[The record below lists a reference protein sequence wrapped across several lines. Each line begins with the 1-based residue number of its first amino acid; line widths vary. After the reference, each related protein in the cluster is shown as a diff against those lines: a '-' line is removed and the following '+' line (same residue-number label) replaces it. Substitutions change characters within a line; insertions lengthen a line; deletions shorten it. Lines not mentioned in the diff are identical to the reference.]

1 MQVEWIWVIY
11 NDLRMNRLLVILI
24 VISATTM
31 TYAQQDGSQR
41 LFDTFEQRFVALD
54 SLIFASSDTDSAT
67 ADHPAVHFQHWW
79 IAQDSTSAADS
90 LITNQVNA
98 EVRAM
103 KHETG
108 LALTGQTY
116 YRLDEGLALDED
128 DAVSR
133 YKAKVQVELRWNF
146 LNSSLIHRQGRQQ
159 AIELQ
164 GDIERIELDKANLAR
179 LLAENQEFYQQKYDS
194 LLSGILQHHLV
205 NLTLMNDA
213 QMYLLEHGNI
223 SSDEML
229 DIINDKAE
237 AERALMAMSKTYPM
251 ANDLSHPSGLVVE
264 IDSAGLLGYIREHHA
279 DLHLLQL
286 QSELL
291 AQQMENHSYWT
302 KLNIS
307 PFIRYSYYFRTELA
321 NSTNVDFGVNF
332 SIPITGEAGKKRA
345 AMDAKRMIFDK
356 EKEEATKKIEE
367 NIRAI
372 LLDIERLNR
381 VSTAELHRMQDLKRY
396 LQIRSHAYLNRKGG
410 YNIIL
415 RTKEYNTYLV
425 CWEKFLSYQYQR
437 DCLLMSLQ
445 TYLTDTSIFDFC
457 VGTII

>member
-1 MQVEWIWVIY
+1 
-11 NDLRMNRLLVILI
+11 
-24 VISATTM
+24 M
-31 TYAQQDGSQR
+31 TYAQPDGSQR

-54 SLIFASSDTDSAT
+54 SLIFVSSDADSAT
-67 ADHPAVHFQHWW
+67 VDHPAVHFQHWW

-164 GDIERIELDKANLAR
+164 GDIERIEMDKANLAR

-194 LLSGILQHHLV
+194 LLSGILQHRLV

-291 AQQMENHSYWT
+291 TQQMENHSYWT

-307 PFIRYSYYFRTELA
+307 PFIRYSYYFRTDLA

-332 SIPITGEAGKKRA
+332 NIPITGEAGKKRA
-345 AMDAKRMIFDK
+345 AMDAKRMIIDK
-356 EKEEATKKIEE
+356 EKEETTKKIEE

-437 DCLLMSLQ
+437 DCLLMTLQ

>member
-1 MQVEWIWVIY
+1 M
-11 NDLRMNRLLVILI
+11 RRLLVILF
-24 VISATTM
+24 VICATTM
-31 TYAQQDGSQR
+31 TYAQPDGSQR

-54 SLIFASSDTDSAT
+54 SLIFASSDADSAT

-164 GDIERIELDKANLAR
+164 GDIERIEMDKANLAR

-194 LLSGILQHHLV
+194 LLSGILQHRLV

-251 ANDLSHPSGLVVE
+251 TNDLSHPSGLVVE
-264 IDSAGLLGYIREHHA
+264 IDSAGLLSYIREHHA

-307 PFIRYSYYFRTELA
+307 PFIRYSYYFRTDLA

-332 SIPITGEAGKKRA
+332 NIPITGEAGKKRA
-345 AMDAKRMIFDK
+345 AMDAKRMIIDK
-356 EKEEATKKIEE
+356 EKEETTKKIEE

-437 DCLLMSLQ
+437 DCLLMTLQ

>member
-1 MQVEWIWVIY
+1 M
-11 NDLRMNRLLVILI
+11 RRLLVILF
-24 VISATTM
+24 VICATTM
-31 TYAQQDGSQR
+31 TYAQPDGSQR

-54 SLIFASSDTDSAT
+54 SLIFVSSDADSAT

-164 GDIERIELDKANLAR
+164 GDIERIEMDKANLAR

-194 LLSGILQHHLV
+194 LLSGILQHRLV

-264 IDSAGLLGYIREHHA
+264 IDSAGLLSYIREHHA

-307 PFIRYSYYFRTELA
+307 PFIRYSYYFRTDLA

-332 SIPITGEAGKKRA
+332 NIPITGEAGKKRA
-345 AMDAKRMIFDK
+345 AMDAKRMIIDK
-356 EKEEATKKIEE
+356 EKEETTKKIEE

>member
-1 MQVEWIWVIY
+1 M
-11 NDLRMNRLLVILI
+11 RRLLVILF
-24 VISATTM
+24 VICATTM
-31 TYAQQDGSQR
+31 TYAQPDGSQR

-54 SLIFASSDTDSAT
+54 SLIFVSSDADSAT

-164 GDIERIELDKANLAR
+164 GDIERIEMDKANLAR

-194 LLSGILQHHLV
+194 LLSGILQHRLV

-251 ANDLSHPSGLVVE
+251 TNDLSHPSGLVVE

-332 SIPITGEAGKKRA
+332 NIPITGEAGKKRA
-345 AMDAKRMIFDK
+345 AMDAKRMIIDK
-356 EKEEATKKIEE
+356 EKEETTKKIEE

-381 VSTAELHRMQDLKRY
+381 VSTAELHRMKDLKRY

>member
-1 MQVEWIWVIY
+1 MKK
-11 NDLRMNRLLVILI
+11 LLVIFF
-24 VISATTM
+24 VFCATTL
-31 TYAQQDGSQR
+31 TYAQQDGSLR

-54 SLIFASSDTDSAT
+54 SLIFAPTEVDSAVV
-67 ADHPAVHFQHWW
+67 DSPAVYFQHYW
-79 IAQDSTSAADS
+79 IAQDTTRKADS
-90 LITNQVNA
+90 LITDHVKA

-116 YRLDEGLALDED
+116 YRLDEGLAIDED

-146 LNSSLIHRQGRQQ
+146 LNSSLIHRQGRKQ

-164 GDIERIELDKANLAR
+164 GDMERIEMDKANLAR

-194 LLSGILQHHLV
+194 LLSGILQHRLV

-237 AERALMAMSKTYPM
+237 AERALMAMSKTYPL
-251 ANDLSHPSGLVVE
+251 AENLSRPSGLVVE
-264 IDSAGLLGYIREHHA
+264 IDSAGLMDYIREHHA

-286 QSELL
+286 QSDLL
-291 AQQMENHSYWT
+291 KQQMENHSYWT

-332 SIPITGEAGKKRA
+332 NIPLTSEASKKRA
-345 AMDAKRMIFDK
+345 AMDAKRMIIDK
-356 EKEEATKKIEE
+356 EKEQTTQKIIE

-381 VSTAELHRMQDLKRY
+381 ISAAELNRMQDLKHY
-396 LQIRSHAYLNRKGG
+396 LQVRSNAYNNRKGG

-415 RTKEYNTYLV
+415 RTKEYNTYLI

-437 DCLLMSLQ
+437 DCLLMTLQ
-445 TYLTDTSIFDFC
+445 TYLSDISIFEFC
-457 VGTII
+457 VGTVI

>member
-1 MQVEWIWVIY
+1 M
-11 NDLRMNRLLVILI
+11 RRLLVILI
-24 VISATTM
+24 VICATTM
-31 TYAQQDGSQR
+31 TYAQPDGSQR

-54 SLIFASSDTDSAT
+54 SLIFVSSDADSAT
-67 ADHPAVHFQHWW
+67 ADHPVVHFQHWW

-164 GDIERIELDKANLAR
+164 GDIERIEMDKANLAR

-194 LLSGILQHHLV
+194 LLSGILQHRLV

-223 SSDEML
+223 ASDEML

-264 IDSAGLLGYIREHHA
+264 IDSAGLLSYIREHHA

-307 PFIRYSYYFRTELA
+307 PFIRYSYYFRTDLA

-332 SIPITGEAGKKRA
+332 NIPITGEASKKRA
-345 AMDAKRMIFDK
+345 AMDAKRMIIDK
-356 EKEEATKKIEE
+356 EKEETTKKIEE

-396 LQIRSHAYLNRKGG
+396 LQIRSYAYLNRKGG

-437 DCLLMSLQ
+437 DCLLMTLQ

>member
-1 MQVEWIWVIY
+1 M
-11 NDLRMNRLLVILI
+11 RRLLVILI
-24 VISATTM
+24 VICATTM
-31 TYAQQDGSQR
+31 TYAQPDGSQR

-54 SLIFASSDTDSAT
+54 SLIFVSSDADSAT

-164 GDIERIELDKANLAR
+164 GDIERIEMDKANLAR

-194 LLSGILQHHLV
+194 LLSGILQHRLV

-264 IDSAGLLGYIREHHA
+264 IDSAGLLSYIREHHA

-307 PFIRYSYYFRTELA
+307 PFIRYSYYFRTDLA

-332 SIPITGEAGKKRA
+332 NIPITGEAGKKRA
-345 AMDAKRMIFDK
+345 AMDAKRMIIDK
-356 EKEEATKKIEE
+356 EKEETTKKIEE

-381 VSTAELHRMQDLKRY
+381 VSTAELQRMQDLKRY

>member
-1 MQVEWIWVIY
+1 M
-11 NDLRMNRLLVILI
+11 RRLLVILF
-24 VISATTM
+24 VICATTM
-31 TYAQQDGSQR
+31 TYAQPDGSQR

-54 SLIFASSDTDSAT
+54 SLIFVSSDADSAT

-164 GDIERIELDKANLAR
+164 GDIERIEMDKANLAR

-194 LLSGILQHHLV
+194 LLSGILQHRLV

-251 ANDLSHPSGLVVE
+251 TNDLSHPSGLVVE
-264 IDSAGLLGYIREHHA
+264 IDSAGLLSYIREHHA

-291 AQQMENHSYWT
+291 AQQMKNHSYWT

-307 PFIRYSYYFRTELA
+307 PFIRYSYYFRTDLA

-332 SIPITGEAGKKRA
+332 NIPITGEAGKKRA
-345 AMDAKRMIFDK
+345 AMDAKRMIIDK
-356 EKEEATKKIEE
+356 EKEETTKKIEE

-437 DCLLMSLQ
+437 DCLLMTLQ

>member
-1 MQVEWIWVIY
+1 M
-11 NDLRMNRLLVILI
+11 RRLLVILF
-24 VISATTM
+24 VICATTM
-31 TYAQQDGSQR
+31 TYAQLDGSQR

-54 SLIFASSDTDSAT
+54 SLIFASSDADSAT

-164 GDIERIELDKANLAR
+164 GDIERIEMDKANLAR

-194 LLSGILQHHLV
+194 LLSGILQHRLV

-251 ANDLSHPSGLVVE
+251 TNDLSHPSGLVVE
-264 IDSAGLLGYIREHHA
+264 IDSAGLLSYIREHHA

-307 PFIRYSYYFRTELA
+307 PFIRYSYYFRTDLA

-332 SIPITGEAGKKRA
+332 NIPITGEAGKKRA
-345 AMDAKRMIFDK
+345 AMDAKRMIIDK
-356 EKEEATKKIEE
+356 EKEETTKKIEE

-381 VSTAELHRMQDLKRY
+381 VSTAELNRMQDLKRY

-437 DCLLMSLQ
+437 DCLLMTLQ

>member
-1 MQVEWIWVIY
+1 MKK
-11 NDLRMNRLLVILI
+11 LLVIWT
-24 VISATTM
+24 VFCATTM
-31 TYAQQDGSQR
+31 AYAQQDGSQR

-54 SLIFASSDTDSAT
+54 SLIFVSADVDST
-67 ADHPAVHFQHWW
+67 VVDSPTVYFQHWW
-79 IAQDSTSAADS
+79 IAQDTTNVADS
-90 LITNQVNA
+90 LITDLVDA

-146 LNSSLIHRQGRQQ
+146 LNSSLIHRQGRKQ

-164 GDIERIELDKANLAR
+164 GDMERVEMDKANLAR
-179 LLAENQEFYQQKYDS
+179 LLAENQEYYQQKYDS
-194 LLSGILQHHLV
+194 LLSGILQHRLM

-237 AERALMAMSKTYPM
+237 AERALMAMSKNYPQ
-251 ANDLSHPSGLVVE
+251 ADDLSHPSGLVVE
-264 IDSAGLLGYIREHHA
+264 IDSTRLMDYVRQHHA

-302 KLNIS
+302 KLNLS
-307 PFIRYSYYFRTELA
+307 PFVRYSYYFRTDLA

-332 SIPITGEAGKKRA
+332 NIPITGEASKKRA
-345 AMDAKRMIFDK
+345 AMDAKRMIIDH
-356 EKEEATKKIEE
+356 EKEEAAKKIEE

-381 VSTAELHRMQDLKRY
+381 ISTAELHRMQDLKRY
-396 LQIRSHAYLNRKGG
+396 LQIRSNAYLNRKGG

-415 RTKEYNTYLV
+415 RTKEYNTYLL

-437 DCLLMSLQ
+437 DCLLMTLQ
-445 TYLTDTSIFDFC
+445 TYLTNISIFDFC

>member
-1 MQVEWIWVIY
+1 M
-11 NDLRMNRLLVILI
+11 RRLLLILFVIC
-24 VISATTM
+24 ATTM

-54 SLIFASSDTDSAT
+54 SLIFATAEADTAT

-79 IAQDSTSAADS
+79 IAQDSTSTADS

-164 GDIERIELDKANLAR
+164 GDIERIEMDKANLAR

-194 LLSGILQHHLV
+194 LLSGILQHRLV

-251 ANDLSHPSGLVVE
+251 TNDLSHPSGLVVE

-332 SIPITGEAGKKRA
+332 NIPITGEAGKKRA
-345 AMDAKRMIFDK
+345 AMDAKRMIIDK
-356 EKEEATKKIEE
+356 EKEETTKKIEE

>member
-1 MQVEWIWVIY
+1 M
-11 NDLRMNRLLVILI
+11 RRLLLILI
-24 VISATTM
+24 VICATTM
-31 TYAQQDGSQR
+31 TYAQPDGSQR

-54 SLIFASSDTDSAT
+54 SLIFVSSDADSAT

-164 GDIERIELDKANLAR
+164 GDIERIEMDKANLAR

-194 LLSGILQHHLV
+194 LLSGILQHRLV

-237 AERALMAMSKTYPM
+237 AERALMAMSETYPM
-251 ANDLSHPSGLVVE
+251 ADDLSHPSGLVVE
-264 IDSAGLLGYIREHHA
+264 IDSAGLLSYIREHHA

-307 PFIRYSYYFRTELA
+307 PFIRYSYYFRTDLA

-332 SIPITGEAGKKRA
+332 NIPITGEAGKKRA
-345 AMDAKRMIFDK
+345 AMDAKRMIIDK
-356 EKEEATKKIEE
+356 EKEETTKKIEE

-437 DCLLMSLQ
+437 DCLLMTLQ

>member
-1 MQVEWIWVIY
+1 MKK
-11 NDLRMNRLLVILI
+11 LLVIWTI
-24 VISATTM
+24 FCATTM
-31 TYAQQDGSQR
+31 AYAQQDGSQR

-54 SLIFASSDTDSAT
+54 SLIFLSADVDST
-67 ADHPAVHFQHWW
+67 VVDSPTVYFQHWW
-79 IAQDSTSAADS
+79 IAQDTTNIADS
-90 LITNQVNA
+90 LITDLVDA

-146 LNSSLIHRQGRQQ
+146 LNSSLIHRQGRKQ

-164 GDIERIELDKANLAR
+164 GDMERIAMDKANLAR
-179 LLAENQEFYQQKYDS
+179 LLAENQEYYQQKYDS
-194 LLSGILQHHLV
+194 LLSGILQHRLV

-237 AERALMAMSKTYPM
+237 AERALMAMSKNYPQ
-251 ANDLSHPSGLVVE
+251 ADDLSHPSGLVVE
-264 IDSAGLLGYIREHHA
+264 IDSTRLMDYVRQHHA

-302 KLNIS
+302 KLNLS
-307 PFIRYSYYFRTELA
+307 PFVRYSYYFRTDLA

-332 SIPITGEAGKKRA
+332 NIPITGEASKKRA
-345 AMDAKRMIFDK
+345 AMDAKRMIIDH
-356 EKEEATKKIEE
+356 EKEEAAKKIEE

-381 VSTAELHRMQDLKRY
+381 ISTAELHRMQDLKRY
-396 LQIRSHAYLNRKGG
+396 LQIRSNAYLNRKGG

-415 RTKEYNTYLV
+415 RTKEYNTYLL

-437 DCLLMSLQ
+437 DCLLMTLQ
-445 TYLTDTSIFDFC
+445 TYLTNISIFDFC

>member
-1 MQVEWIWVIY
+1 M
-11 NDLRMNRLLVILI
+11 RRLLVILF
-24 VISATTM
+24 VICATTM
-31 TYAQQDGSQR
+31 TYAQPDGSQR

-54 SLIFASSDTDSAT
+54 SLIFASSDADSAT

-164 GDIERIELDKANLAR
+164 GDIERIEMDKANLAR

-194 LLSGILQHHLV
+194 LLSGILQHRLV

-264 IDSAGLLGYIREHHA
+264 IDSAGLLSYIREHHA

-307 PFIRYSYYFRTELA
+307 PFIRYSYYFRTDLA

-332 SIPITGEAGKKRA
+332 NIPITGEAGKKRA
-345 AMDAKRMIFDK
+345 AMDAKRMIIDK
-356 EKEEATKKIEE
+356 EKEETTKKIEE

-437 DCLLMSLQ
+437 DCLLMTLQ

>member
-1 MQVEWIWVIY
+1 M
-11 NDLRMNRLLVILI
+11 RRLLVILI
-24 VISATTM
+24 VICATTM
-31 TYAQQDGSQR
+31 TYAQPDGSQR

-54 SLIFASSDTDSAT
+54 SLIFASSDADSAT

-164 GDIERIELDKANLAR
+164 GDIERIEMDKANLAR

-194 LLSGILQHHLV
+194 LLSGILQHRLV

-251 ANDLSHPSGLVVE
+251 TNDLSHPSGLVVE
-264 IDSAGLLGYIREHHA
+264 IDSAGLLSYIREHHA

-307 PFIRYSYYFRTELA
+307 PFIRYSYYFRTDLA

-332 SIPITGEAGKKRA
+332 NIPITGEAGKKRA
-345 AMDAKRMIFDK
+345 AMDAKRMIIDK
-356 EKEEATKKIEE
+356 EKEETTKKIEE

-381 VSTAELHRMQDLKRY
+381 VSTAELNRMQDLKRY

-437 DCLLMSLQ
+437 DCLLMTLQ

>member
-1 MQVEWIWVIY
+1 MKK
-11 NDLRMNRLLVILI
+11 LLVIWT
-24 VISATTM
+24 VFCVTTLAH
-31 TYAQQDGSQR
+31 AQQDGSQR
-41 LFDTFEQRFVALD
+41 LFDTFERRFVALD
-54 SLIFASSDTDSAT
+54 SLIFAQKGADSL
-67 ADHPAVHFQHWW
+67 DVDVDNQPIYFQHWL
-79 IAQDSTSAADS
+79 IAKDSAEIGDS
-90 LITNQVNA
+90 LIANQVDA

-108 LALTGQTY
+108 LGLTGQTY
-116 YRLDEGLALDED
+116 YRLDEGFAIDED

-133 YKAKVQVELRWNF
+133 YKAKIQVELRWNF
-146 LNSSLIHRQGRQQ
+146 LNSSLIHRKGRVQE
-159 AIELQ
+159 IELQ
-164 GDIERIELDKANLAR
+164 GDIERVQMDKTSLAR
-179 LLAENQEFYQQKYDS
+179 LLAENQEVYQQQYDS
-194 LLSGILQHHLV
+194 LLSGVLQHRLV
-205 NLTLMNDA
+205 NLNLMNDA

-237 AERALMAMSKTYPM
+237 AERALMTMSKTYPI
-251 ANDLSHPSGLVVE
+251 AENLSRPSGLVVE
-264 IDSAGLLGYIREHHA
+264 IDSAGLMDYIREHHA

-286 QSELL
+286 QSDLL
-291 AQQMENHSYWT
+291 TQQMENHSYWT

-332 SIPITGEAGKKRA
+332 NIPLTGEAGKKRA
-345 AMDAKRMIFDK
+345 AMDAKRMIIDK

-437 DCLLMSLQ
+437 DCLLMTLQ

>member
-1 MQVEWIWVIY
+1 MKK
-11 NDLRMNRLLVILI
+11 LLVIWT
-24 VISATTM
+24 VFCATTM
-31 TYAQQDGSQR
+31 AYAQQDGSQR

-54 SLIFASSDTDSAT
+54 SLIFVSADVDST
-67 ADHPAVHFQHWW
+67 VVDSPTVYFQHWW
-79 IAQDSTSAADS
+79 IAQDTTRVADS
-90 LITNQVNA
+90 LITDLVDA

-116 YRLDEGLALDED
+116 YRLDEGLALDDD

-146 LNSSLIHRQGRQQ
+146 LNSSLIHRQGRKQ

-164 GDIERIELDKANLAR
+164 GDMERIEMDKANLAR
-179 LLAENQEFYQQKYDS
+179 LLAENQEYYQQKYDS
-194 LLSGILQHHLV
+194 LLSGILQHRLM

-237 AERALMAMSKTYPM
+237 AERALMAMSKNYPQ
-251 ANDLSHPSGLVVE
+251 ADDLSHPSGLVVE
-264 IDSAGLLGYIREHHA
+264 IDSTRLMDYVRQHHA

-302 KLNIS
+302 KLNLS
-307 PFIRYSYYFRTELA
+307 PFVRYSYYFRTDLA

-332 SIPITGEAGKKRA
+332 NIPITDEASKKRA
-345 AMDAKRMIFDK
+345 AMDAKRMIIDH
-356 EKEEATKKIEE
+356 EKEEAAKKIEE

-381 VSTAELHRMQDLKRY
+381 ISTAELHRMQDLKRY
-396 LQIRSHAYLNRKGG
+396 LQIRSNAYLNRKGG

-415 RTKEYNTYLV
+415 RTKEYNTYLL

-437 DCLLMSLQ
+437 DCLLMTLQ
-445 TYLTDTSIFDFC
+445 TYLTNISIFDFC

>member
-1 MQVEWIWVIY
+1 M
-11 NDLRMNRLLVILI
+11 RRLLVILI
-24 VISATTM
+24 VICATTM
-31 TYAQQDGSQR
+31 TYAQPDGSQR

-54 SLIFASSDTDSAT
+54 SLIFVSSDADSAT

-164 GDIERIELDKANLAR
+164 GDIERIEMDKANLAR

-194 LLSGILQHHLV
+194 LLSGILQHRLV

-251 ANDLSHPSGLVVE
+251 TNDLSHPSGLVVE
-264 IDSAGLLGYIREHHA
+264 IDSAGLLSYIREHHA

-307 PFIRYSYYFRTELA
+307 PFIRYSYYFRTDLA

-332 SIPITGEAGKKRA
+332 NIPITGEAGKKRA
-345 AMDAKRMIFDK
+345 AMDAKRMIIDK
-356 EKEEATKKIEE
+356 EKEETTKKIEE

-437 DCLLMSLQ
+437 DCLLMTLQ

>member
-1 MQVEWIWVIY
+1 MKK
-11 NDLRMNRLLVILI
+11 LLVIWT
-24 VISATTM
+24 VFCATTM
-31 TYAQQDGSQR
+31 AYAQQDGSQR

-54 SLIFASSDTDSAT
+54 SLIFVSADVDST
-67 ADHPAVHFQHWW
+67 VVDSPTVYFQHWW
-79 IAQDSTSAADS
+79 IAQDTTRVADS
-90 LITNQVNA
+90 LITDLVDA

-146 LNSSLIHRQGRQQ
+146 LNSSIIHRQGRKQ

-164 GDIERIELDKANLAR
+164 GDMERIEMDKANLAR

-194 LLSGILQHHLV
+194 LLSGILQHRLV

-237 AERALMAMSKTYPM
+237 AERALMAMSKNYPQ
-251 ANDLSHPSGLVVE
+251 ADDLSHPSGLVVE
-264 IDSAGLLGYIREHHA
+264 IDSTRLMDYVRQHHA
-279 DLHLLQL
+279 DLHLMQL

-302 KLNIS
+302 KLNLS
-307 PFIRYSYYFRTELA
+307 PFVRYSYYFRTDLA

-332 SIPITGEAGKKRA
+332 NIPITGEASKKRA
-345 AMDAKRMIFDK
+345 AMDAKRMIIDH
-356 EKEEATKKIEE
+356 EKEEAAKKIEE
-367 NIRAI
+367 NIRAV

-381 VSTAELHRMQDLKRY
+381 ISTAELHRMQDLKRY
-396 LQIRSHAYLNRKGG
+396 LQIRSNAYLNRKGG

-415 RTKEYNTYLV
+415 RTKEYNTYLL

-437 DCLLMSLQ
+437 DCLLMTLQ
-445 TYLTDTSIFDFC
+445 TYLTNISIFDFC

>member
-1 MQVEWIWVIY
+1 M
-11 NDLRMNRLLVILI
+11 RRLLVIFI
-24 VISATTM
+24 VICATTM
-31 TYAQQDGSQR
+31 TYAQPDGSQR

-54 SLIFASSDTDSAT
+54 SLIFAPIEADSAT

-164 GDIERIELDKANLAR
+164 GDIERIEMDKANLAR

-194 LLSGILQHHLV
+194 LLSGILQHRLV

-264 IDSAGLLGYIREHHA
+264 IDSAGLLSYIREHHA

-307 PFIRYSYYFRTELA
+307 PFIRYSYYFRTDLA

-332 SIPITGEAGKKRA
+332 NIPITGEAGKKRA
-345 AMDAKRMIFDK
+345 AMDAKRMIIDK
-356 EKEEATKKIEE
+356 EKEETTKKIEE

-381 VSTAELHRMQDLKRY
+381 ISTAELHRMQDLKRY

-437 DCLLMSLQ
+437 DCLLMTLQ

>member
-1 MQVEWIWVIY
+1 M
-11 NDLRMNRLLVILI
+11 RRLLLILI
-24 VISATTM
+24 VICATTM
-31 TYAQQDGSQR
+31 TYAQPDGSQR

-54 SLIFASSDTDSAT
+54 SLIFVSSDADSAT

-164 GDIERIELDKANLAR
+164 GDIERIEMDKANLAR

-194 LLSGILQHHLV
+194 LLSGILQHRLV

-237 AERALMAMSKTYPM
+237 AERALMAMSKSYPM

-264 IDSAGLLGYIREHHA
+264 LDSAGLLSYIREHHA

-307 PFIRYSYYFRTELA
+307 PFIRYSYYFRTDLA

-332 SIPITGEAGKKRA
+332 NIPITGEAGKKRA
-345 AMDAKRMIFDK
+345 AMDAKRMIIDK
-356 EKEEATKKIEE
+356 EKEETTKKIEE

-437 DCLLMSLQ
+437 DCLLMTLQ

-457 VGTII
+457 VGTIM

>member
-1 MQVEWIWVIY
+1 M
-11 NDLRMNRLLVILI
+11 RRLLVILF
-24 VISATTM
+24 VICATTM
-31 TYAQQDGSQR
+31 TYAQPDGSQR

-54 SLIFASSDTDSAT
+54 SLIFVSSDADSAT

-164 GDIERIELDKANLAR
+164 GDIERIEMDKANLAR

-194 LLSGILQHHLV
+194 LLSGILQHRLV

-264 IDSAGLLGYIREHHA
+264 IDSAGLLSYIREHHA

-291 AQQMENHSYWT
+291 TQQMKNHSYWT

-307 PFIRYSYYFRTELA
+307 PFIRYSYYFRTDLA

-332 SIPITGEAGKKRA
+332 NIPITGEAGKKRA
-345 AMDAKRMIFDK
+345 AMDAKRMIIDK
-356 EKEEATKKIEE
+356 EKEETTKKIEE

-381 VSTAELHRMQDLKRY
+381 VSTAELHRMKDLKRY

>member
-1 MQVEWIWVIY
+1 M
-11 NDLRMNRLLVILI
+11 RRLLVILF
-24 VISATTM
+24 VICATTM
-31 TYAQQDGSQR
+31 TYAQLDGSQR

-54 SLIFASSDTDSAT
+54 SLIFVSSDADSAT

-164 GDIERIELDKANLAR
+164 GDIERIEMDKANLAR

-194 LLSGILQHHLV
+194 LLSGILQHRLV

-332 SIPITGEAGKKRA
+332 NIPITGEAGKKRA
-345 AMDAKRMIFDK
+345 AMDAKRMIIDK
-356 EKEEATKKIEE
+356 EKEETTKKIEE

-381 VSTAELHRMQDLKRY
+381 VSTAELHRMKDLKRY

>member
-1 MQVEWIWVIY
+1 MKK
-11 NDLRMNRLLVILI
+11 LLVIWT
-24 VISATTM
+24 VFCATIM
-31 TYAQQDGSQR
+31 AYAQQDGSQR

-54 SLIFASSDTDSAT
+54 SLIFASADVDST
-67 ADHPAVHFQHWW
+67 VVDSQTVYFQHWW
-79 IAQDSTSAADS
+79 IAQDTTSVADS
-90 LITNQVNA
+90 LITDLVDA

-146 LNSSLIHRQGRQQ
+146 LNSSLIHRQGRKQS
-159 AIELQ
+159 IELQ
-164 GDIERIELDKANLAR
+164 GDIERIEMDKANLAR

-194 LLSGILQHHLV
+194 LLSGILQHRLM

-237 AERALMAMSKTYPM
+237 AERALMAMSETYPM
-251 ANDLSHPSGLVVE
+251 ADDLSHPSGLVVE
-264 IDSAGLLGYIREHHA
+264 IDSAGMLSYIREHHA

-321 NSTNVDFGVNF
+321 NSANVDFGVNF
-332 SIPITGEAGKKRA
+332 NIPITGEAGKKRA
-345 AMDAKRMIFDK
+345 AMDAKRMIIDK
-356 EKEEATKKIEE
+356 EKEETTKKIEE

-381 VSTAELHRMQDLKRY
+381 VSTAELHRMQDIKRY

-437 DCLLMSLQ
+437 DCLLMTLQ

>member
-1 MQVEWIWVIY
+1 M
-11 NDLRMNRLLVILI
+11 RRLLVILF
-24 VISATTM
+24 VICATTM
-31 TYAQQDGSQR
+31 TYAQPDGSQR

-54 SLIFASSDTDSAT
+54 SLIFVSSDADSAT

-164 GDIERIELDKANLAR
+164 GDIERIEMDKANLAR

-194 LLSGILQHHLV
+194 LLSGILQHRLV

-251 ANDLSHPSGLVVE
+251 TNDLSHPSGLVVE
-264 IDSAGLLGYIREHHA
+264 IDSAGLLSYIREHHA

-291 AQQMENHSYWT
+291 AQQMKNHSYWT

-307 PFIRYSYYFRTELA
+307 PFIRYSYYFRTDLA

-332 SIPITGEAGKKRA
+332 NIPITGEADKKRA
-345 AMDAKRMIFDK
+345 AMDAKRMIIDK
-356 EKEEATKKIEE
+356 EKEETTKKIEE

-437 DCLLMSLQ
+437 DCLLMTLQ

>member
-1 MQVEWIWVIY
+1 M
-11 NDLRMNRLLVILI
+11 RRLLVILF
-24 VISATTM
+24 VICATTM
-31 TYAQQDGSQR
+31 TYAQLDGSQR

-54 SLIFASSDTDSAT
+54 SLIFASSDADSAT

-164 GDIERIELDKANLAR
+164 GDIERIEMDKANLAR

-194 LLSGILQHHLV
+194 LLSGILQHRLV

-251 ANDLSHPSGLVVE
+251 TNDLSHPSGLVVE
-264 IDSAGLLGYIREHHA
+264 IDSAGLLSYIREHHA

-291 AQQMENHSYWT
+291 TQQMKNHSYWT

-307 PFIRYSYYFRTELA
+307 PFIRYSYYFRTDLA

-332 SIPITGEAGKKRA
+332 NIPITGEAGKKRA
-345 AMDAKRMIFDK
+345 AMDAKRMIIDK
-356 EKEEATKKIEE
+356 EKEETTKKIEE

-437 DCLLMSLQ
+437 DCLLMTLQ

>member
-1 MQVEWIWVIY
+1 MKK
-11 NDLRMNRLLVILI
+11 LLVIFF
-24 VISATTM
+24 VFCATTL
-31 TYAQQDGSQR
+31 TYAQQDGSLR

-54 SLIFASSDTDSAT
+54 SLIFAPTEVDSAVV
-67 ADHPAVHFQHWW
+67 DSPAVYFQHYWM
-79 IAQDSTSAADS
+79 AQDTTNKADS
-90 LITNQVNA
+90 LITDHVKA

-116 YRLDEGLALDED
+116 DRLDEGLALDED

-146 LNSSLIHRQGRQQ
+146 LNSSLIHRQGRKQ

-164 GDIERIELDKANLAR
+164 GDMERIEMDKANLAR

-194 LLSGILQHHLV
+194 LLSGILQHRLV

-237 AERALMAMSKTYPM
+237 AERALMAMSKTYPL
-251 ANDLSHPSGLVVE
+251 AENLSRPSGLVVE
-264 IDSAGLLGYIREHHA
+264 IDSAGLMDYIREHHA

-286 QSELL
+286 QSDLL
-291 AQQMENHSYWT
+291 TLQMENHSYWT

-332 SIPITGEAGKKRA
+332 NIPLTGEAGKKRA
-345 AMDAKRMIFDK
+345 AMDAKRMIIHK

-437 DCLLMSLQ
+437 DCLLMTLQ

>member
-1 MQVEWIWVIY
+1 MKK
-11 NDLRMNRLLVILI
+11 LLVIWT
-24 VISATTM
+24 VFCATILA
-31 TYAQQDGSQR
+31 YAQQDGSLR
-41 LFDTFEQRFVALD
+41 LFDTFEQRFVVLD
-54 SLIFASSDTDSAT
+54 SLIFASADVDSAVVDSQT
-67 ADHPAVHFQHWW
+67 VYFQHWW
-79 IAQDSTSAADS
+79 IAQDTTNVADS
-90 LITNQVNA
+90 LITDLVDA

-146 LNSSLIHRQGRQQ
+146 LHSSLIHRQGRKQ

-164 GDIERIELDKANLAR
+164 GDMERIEMDKANLAR
-179 LLAENQEFYQQKYDS
+179 LLAENQEYYQQKYDS
-194 LLSGILQHHLV
+194 LLSGILQHRLL

-237 AERALMAMSKTYPM
+237 AERALMAMSKNYPQ
-251 ANDLSHPSGLVVE
+251 ADDLSHPSGLVVE
-264 IDSAGLLGYIREHHA
+264 IDSTRLMDYVRQHHA

-302 KLNIS
+302 KLNLS
-307 PFIRYSYYFRTELA
+307 PFVRYSYYFRTDLA

-332 SIPITGEAGKKRA
+332 NIPITGEASKKRA
-345 AMDAKRMIFDK
+345 AMDAKRMIIDH
-356 EKEEATKKIEE
+356 EKDEATKKIEE

-396 LQIRSHAYLNRKGG
+396 LQIRSNAYLNRKGG

-415 RTKEYNTYLV
+415 RTKEYNTYLL

-437 DCLLMSLQ
+437 DCLLMTLQ
-445 TYLTDTSIFDFC
+445 TYLTNISIFDFC

>member
-1 MQVEWIWVIY
+1 MKK
-11 NDLRMNRLLVILI
+11 LLVIWT
-24 VISATTM
+24 VFCATIM
-31 TYAQQDGSQR
+31 AYAQQDGSQR

-54 SLIFASSDTDSAT
+54 SLIFASADVDST
-67 ADHPAVHFQHWW
+67 VVDSQTVYFQHWW
-79 IAQDSTSAADS
+79 IAQDTTSVADS
-90 LITNQVNA
+90 LITDLVDA

-146 LNSSLIHRQGRQQ
+146 LNSSLIHRQGRKQT
-159 AIELQ
+159 IELQ
-164 GDIERIELDKANLAR
+164 GDIERIEMDKANLAR

-194 LLSGILQHHLV
+194 LLSGILQHRLM

-237 AERALMAMSKTYPM
+237 AERALMAMSETYPM
-251 ANDLSHPSGLVVE
+251 ADDLSHPSGLVVE
-264 IDSAGLLGYIREHHA
+264 IDSAGLLSYIREHHA

-321 NSTNVDFGVNF
+321 NSANVDFGVNF
-332 SIPITGEAGKKRA
+332 NIPITGEAGKKRA
-345 AMDAKRMIFDK
+345 AMDAKRMIIDK
-356 EKEEATKKIEE
+356 EKEETTKKIEE

-381 VSTAELHRMQDLKRY
+381 ISTAELHRMQDLKRY

-437 DCLLMSLQ
+437 DCLLMTLQ

>member
-1 MQVEWIWVIY
+1 M
-11 NDLRMNRLLVILI
+11 RRLLVILF
-24 VISATTM
+24 VICATTM
-31 TYAQQDGSQR
+31 TYAQPDGSQR

-54 SLIFASSDTDSAT
+54 SLIFATAEADTAT

-164 GDIERIELDKANLAR
+164 GDIERIEMDKANLAR

-194 LLSGILQHHLV
+194 LLSGILQHRLV

-251 ANDLSHPSGLVVE
+251 TNDLSHPSGLVVE
-264 IDSAGLLGYIREHHA
+264 IDSAGLLSYIREHHA

-307 PFIRYSYYFRTELA
+307 PFIRYSYYFRTDLA

-332 SIPITGEAGKKRA
+332 NIPITGEAGKKRA
-345 AMDAKRMIFDK
+345 AMDAKRMIIDK
-356 EKEEATKKIEE
+356 EKEETTKKIEE

-437 DCLLMSLQ
+437 DCLLMTLQ

>member
-1 MQVEWIWVIY
+1 M
-11 NDLRMNRLLVILI
+11 RRLLLILF

-54 SLIFASSDTDSAT
+54 SLIFASSDADSAT

-194 LLSGILQHHLV
+194 LLSGILQHRLV

-307 PFIRYSYYFRTELA
+307 PFIRYSYYFRTDLA

-332 SIPITGEAGKKRA
+332 NIPITGEAGKKRA
-345 AMDAKRMIFDK
+345 AMDAKRMIIDK

-437 DCLLMSLQ
+437 DCLLMTLQ

>member
-1 MQVEWIWVIY
+1 M
-11 NDLRMNRLLVILI
+11 RRLLVILF
-24 VISATTM
+24 VICATTM
-31 TYAQQDGSQR
+31 TYAQPDGSQR

-54 SLIFASSDTDSAT
+54 SLIFVSSDADSAT

-164 GDIERIELDKANLAR
+164 GDIERIEMDKANLAR

-194 LLSGILQHHLV
+194 LLSGILQHRLV

-264 IDSAGLLGYIREHHA
+264 IDSAGLLSYIREHHA

-291 AQQMENHSYWT
+291 AQQMKNHSYWT

-307 PFIRYSYYFRTELA
+307 PFIRYSYYFRTDLA

-332 SIPITGEAGKKRA
+332 NIPITGEAGKKRA
-345 AMDAKRMIFDK
+345 AMDAKRMIIDK
-356 EKEEATKKIEE
+356 EKEETTKKIEE

-437 DCLLMSLQ
+437 DCLLMTLQ

>member
-1 MQVEWIWVIY
+1 MKK
-11 NDLRMNRLLVILI
+11 LLVIWT
-24 VISATTM
+24 VFCATIM
-31 TYAQQDGSQR
+31 AYAQQDGSQR

-54 SLIFASSDTDSAT
+54 SLIFASADVDST
-67 ADHPAVHFQHWW
+67 VVDSQTVYFQHWW
-79 IAQDSTSAADS
+79 IAQDTTSVADS
-90 LITNQVNA
+90 LITDLVDA

-146 LNSSLIHRQGRQQ
+146 LNSSLIHRQGRKQT
-159 AIELQ
+159 IELQ
-164 GDIERIELDKANLAR
+164 GDIERIEMDKANLAR

-194 LLSGILQHHLV
+194 LLSGILQHRLM

-237 AERALMAMSKTYPM
+237 AERALMAMSETYPM
-251 ANDLSHPSGLVVE
+251 ADDLSHPSGLVVE
-264 IDSAGLLGYIREHHA
+264 IDSAGLLSYIREHHA

-321 NSTNVDFGVNF
+321 NSANVDFGVNF
-332 SIPITGEAGKKRA
+332 NIPITGEAGKKRA
-345 AMDAKRMIFDK
+345 AMDAKRMIIDK
-356 EKEEATKKIEE
+356 EKEETTKKIEE

-437 DCLLMSLQ
+437 DCLLMTLQ

>member
-1 MQVEWIWVIY
+1 M
-11 NDLRMNRLLVILI
+11 RRLLLILFVIC
-24 VISATTM
+24 ATTM
-31 TYAQQDGSQR
+31 TYAQPDGSQR

-54 SLIFASSDTDSAT
+54 SLIFVSSDADSAT

-164 GDIERIELDKANLAR
+164 GDIERIEMDKANLAR

-194 LLSGILQHHLV
+194 LLSGILQHRLV

-251 ANDLSHPSGLVVE
+251 TNDLSHPSGLVVE
-264 IDSAGLLGYIREHHA
+264 IDSAGLLSYIREHHA

-307 PFIRYSYYFRTELA
+307 PFIRYSYYFRTDLA

-332 SIPITGEAGKKRA
+332 NIPITGEAGKKRA
-345 AMDAKRMIFDK
+345 AMDAKRMIIDK
-356 EKEEATKKIEE
+356 EKEETTKKIEE

>member
-1 MQVEWIWVIY
+1 M
-11 NDLRMNRLLVILI
+11 RRLLVILF
-24 VISATTM
+24 VICATTM
-31 TYAQQDGSQR
+31 TYAQPDGSQR

-54 SLIFASSDTDSAT
+54 SLIFVSSDADSAT

-164 GDIERIELDKANLAR
+164 GDIERIEMDKANLAR

-194 LLSGILQHHLV
+194 LLSGILQHRLV

-251 ANDLSHPSGLVVE
+251 TNDLSHPSGLVVE
-264 IDSAGLLGYIREHHA
+264 IDSAGLLSYIREHHA

-307 PFIRYSYYFRTELA
+307 PFIRYSYYFRTDLA

-332 SIPITGEAGKKRA
+332 NIPITGEAGKKRA
-345 AMDAKRMIFDK
+345 AMDAKRMIIDK
-356 EKEEATKKIEE
+356 EKEETTKKIEE

-437 DCLLMSLQ
+437 DCLLMTLQ

>member
-1 MQVEWIWVIY
+1 M
-11 NDLRMNRLLVILI
+11 RRLLVILF
-24 VISATTM
+24 VICATTM
-31 TYAQQDGSQR
+31 TYAQPDGSQR

-54 SLIFASSDTDSAT
+54 SLIFASSDADSAT

-90 LITNQVNA
+90 LITNHVNA

-164 GDIERIELDKANLAR
+164 GDIERIEMDKANLAR

-194 LLSGILQHHLV
+194 LLSGILQHRLV

-237 AERALMAMSKTYPM
+237 AERALMAMSKSYPM
-251 ANDLSHPSGLVVE
+251 TNDLSHPSGLVVE

-332 SIPITGEAGKKRA
+332 NIPITGEAGKKRA
-345 AMDAKRMIFDK
+345 AMDAKRMIIDK
-356 EKEEATKKIEE
+356 EKEETTKKIEE

-372 LLDIERLNR
+372 LLDVERLNR
-381 VSTAELHRMQDLKRY
+381 VSTAELNRMQDLKRY

-437 DCLLMSLQ
+437 DCLLMTLQ
-445 TYLTDTSIFDFC
+445 TYLTNTSIFDFC

>member
-1 MQVEWIWVIY
+1 M
-11 NDLRMNRLLVILI
+11 RRLLLILFVIC
-24 VISATTM
+24 ATTM
-31 TYAQQDGSQR
+31 TYAQPDGSQR

-54 SLIFASSDTDSAT
+54 SLIFVSSDADSAT

-164 GDIERIELDKANLAR
+164 GDIERIEMDKANLAR

-194 LLSGILQHHLV
+194 LLSGILQHRLV

-237 AERALMAMSKTYPM
+237 AERALMAMSKSYPM

-264 IDSAGLLGYIREHHA
+264 IDSAGLLSYIREHHA

-307 PFIRYSYYFRTELA
+307 PFIRYSYYFRTDLA

-332 SIPITGEAGKKRA
+332 NIPITGEAGKKRA
-345 AMDAKRMIFDK
+345 AMDAKRMIIDK
-356 EKEEATKKIEE
+356 EKEETTKKIEE

-437 DCLLMSLQ
+437 DCLLMTLQ

>member
-1 MQVEWIWVIY
+1 M
-11 NDLRMNRLLVILI
+11 RRLLVILF
-24 VISATTM
+24 VICATTM

-54 SLIFASSDTDSAT
+54 SLIFATAEADTAT

-79 IAQDSTSAADS
+79 IAQDSTSTADS

-164 GDIERIELDKANLAR
+164 GDIERIEMDKANLAR

-194 LLSGILQHHLV
+194 LLSGILQHRLV

-251 ANDLSHPSGLVVE
+251 TNDLSHPSGLVVE
-264 IDSAGLLGYIREHHA
+264 IDSAGLLSYIREHHA

-307 PFIRYSYYFRTELA
+307 PFIRYSYYFRTDLA

-332 SIPITGEAGKKRA
+332 NIPITGEAGKKRA
-345 AMDAKRMIFDK
+345 AMDAKRMIIDK
-356 EKEEATKKIEE
+356 EKEETTKKIEE

-437 DCLLMSLQ
+437 DCLLMTLQ

>member
-1 MQVEWIWVIY
+1 M
-11 NDLRMNRLLVILI
+11 RRLLVILI
-24 VISATTM
+24 VICATTM
-31 TYAQQDGSQR
+31 TYAQPDGSQR

-54 SLIFASSDTDSAT
+54 SLIFVSSDADSAT

-164 GDIERIELDKANLAR
+164 GDIERIEMDKANLAR

-194 LLSGILQHHLV
+194 LLSGILQHRLV

-264 IDSAGLLGYIREHHA
+264 IDSAGLLSYIREHHA

-307 PFIRYSYYFRTELA
+307 PFIRYSYYFRTDLA

-332 SIPITGEAGKKRA
+332 NIPITGEAGKKRA
-345 AMDAKRMIFDK
+345 AMDAKRMIIDK
-356 EKEEATKKIEE
+356 EKEETTKKIEE

-381 VSTAELHRMQDLKRY
+381 VSTAELQRMQDLKRY

-437 DCLLMSLQ
+437 DCLLMTLQ

>member
-1 MQVEWIWVIY
+1 MKK
-11 NDLRMNRLLVILI
+11 LLVIWTLFC
-24 VISATTM
+24 ATTM
-31 TYAQQDGSQR
+31 AYAQQDGSQR

-54 SLIFASSDTDSAT
+54 SLIFVSADVDST
-67 ADHPAVHFQHWW
+67 VVDSPAVYFQHWW
-79 IAQDSTSAADS
+79 IAQDTTRVADS
-90 LITNQVNA
+90 LITDLVDA

-146 LNSSLIHRQGRQQ
+146 LNSSLIHRQGRKQ

-164 GDIERIELDKANLAR
+164 GDMERIEMDKANLAR
-179 LLAENQEFYQQKYDS
+179 LLAENQEYYQQKYDS
-194 LLSGILQHHLV
+194 LLSGILQHRLK

-237 AERALMAMSKTYPM
+237 AERALMAMSKNYPQ
-251 ANDLSHPSGLVVE
+251 ADDLSHPSGLVVE
-264 IDSAGLLGYIREHHA
+264 IDSTRLMDYVRQHHA

-302 KLNIS
+302 KLNLS
-307 PFIRYSYYFRTELA
+307 PFVRYSYYFRTDLA

-332 SIPITGEAGKKRA
+332 NIPITSEASKKRA
-345 AMDAKRMIFDK
+345 AMDAKRMIIDH
-356 EKEEATKKIEE
+356 EKEEAAKKIEE

-381 VSTAELHRMQDLKRY
+381 ISTAELHRMQDLKRY
-396 LQIRSHAYLNRKGG
+396 LQIRSNAYLNRKGG

-415 RTKEYNTYLV
+415 RTKEYNTYLL

-437 DCLLMSLQ
+437 DCLLMTLQ
-445 TYLTDTSIFDFC
+445 TYLTNISIFDFC